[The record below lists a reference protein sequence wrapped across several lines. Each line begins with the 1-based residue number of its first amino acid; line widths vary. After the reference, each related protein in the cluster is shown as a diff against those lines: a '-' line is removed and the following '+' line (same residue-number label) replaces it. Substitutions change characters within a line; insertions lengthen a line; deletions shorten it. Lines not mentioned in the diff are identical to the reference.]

1 MSKRLEQATT
11 KTNINN
17 ELVEELLSQANPS
30 ELFGKEGLFS
40 N

>member
-1 MSKRLEQATT
+1 MAKKLEQETA

-30 ELFGKEGLFS
+30 
-40 N
+40 